1 MPKYRYTGDI
11 EISLP
16 KIGLV
21 KPGQTVESSE
31 IDHPLF
37 KIVKKTKKT
46 RKKK

>member
-16 KIGLV
+16 KIGVV
-21 KPGQTVESSE
+21 KPGQTIEWAE